1 MWQVSLSELRGKF
14 AELGNMVSGDG
25 HRIIVTRRGKPW
37 LALVHV
43 EDAQYLEAREDAID
57 LREAKKALAEGGEN
71 ITLEELKRELRW

>member
-1 MWQVSLSELRGKF
+1 MLHVTLSELRGNF
-14 AELGNMVSGDG
+14 EELGNMVSGDG

-57 LREAKKALAEGGEN
+57 LREARKALAEGGDNVPWEQVKK
-71 ITLEELKRELRW
+71 ELGR